1 MRRILVDVGF
11 NLAVASLSL
20 VFLMIGWVLR
30 EVVMP
35 DRPDWNG
42 HYRGDSFLVGLVT
55 LSLSV
60 IVADVLVGTIFHAAG
75 WTERRR
81 SVFHHRRPRRAA

>member
-1 MRRILVDVGF
+1 MVEVGF
-11 NLAVASLSL
+11 HLAVVALTLAFL
-20 VFLMIGWVLR
+20 VIGWVLR

-42 HYRGDSFLVGLVT
+42 HYRGDSFVVGLVT
-55 LSLSV
+55 ISLSL
-60 IVADVLVGTIFHAAG
+60 ILADVIAGTVFHAMG

-81 SVFHHRRPRRAA
+81 SVFPHRQPRRAV